1 MVTMK
6 DIAKASG
13 VSRAVV
19 SLVLNGRERQ
29 VGIAD
34 STRTKVLAVAE
45 EIGYCRNELARAVVT
60 GCSRVVALVTPVSI
74 GGHEYISRIMGGI
87 SDELSDRGYSLKIFY
102 LKDHNEAQ
110 IVRKIRENQVA
121 GVICH
126 AVHHQELDALRSE
139 LLDLRIPC
147 VTVNL
152 SADKFGIGVVSDDA
166 AGVEQAVDYLYECG
180 HRQIAYLGS
189 DDEVEYIQNRN
200 LGFKHGIEKHGL
212 EAEYYNVPE
221 FGKFPDKLY
230 AKADKM
236 YKEGFRAVVT
246 ETDAFAATLMQW
258 AYMRNIRMPDE
269 LSIIGF
275 SNAYFS
281 NICVVPLTTVAQ
293 PLDTLGNVAAKH
305 LIDWIESKSEK
316 EFEEVSNIVVPV
328 ELAVRNSV
336 SRIEN

>member
-126 AVHHQELDALRSE
+126 AVRHQELEILRGE

-152 SADKFGIGVVSDDA
+152 SADKFGIGVVSNDA
-166 AGVEQAVDYLYECG
+166 AGIERAVDYLYECG
-180 HRQIAYLGS
+180 HRRIAYFGS
-189 DDEVEYIQNRN
+189 NGDAEYIQNRN

-212 EAEYYNVPE
+212 EERYFHVAKT
-221 FGKFPDKLY
+221 GKFPDKFY
-230 AKADKM
+230 VKADKM
-236 YKEGFRAVVT
+236 YEEGFRAVVS
-246 ETDAFAATLMQW
+246 ETDAFAAILMQW
-258 AYMRNIRMPDE
+258 AYVRNVRIPDE

-275 SNAYFS
+275 SDAYFS

-316 EFEEVSNIVVPV
+316 EFSGISNIVIPV
-328 ELAVRNSV
+328 DLTVRSTV
-336 SRIEN
+336 KRV